1 MVDPHLQQRFARR
14 CADAA
19 FGYSAASTAAYG
31 AFADQVLNFWS
42 SVLQPPRRDAA
53 PWSWPVPATRPPVPS
68 FPFMPF
74 ASMPFG
80 WPMISPPPAPPA
92 NPWEAMTAFT
102 NAMTRAM
109 SGASAGASMGASMMR
124 APVGNPLGNSMM
136 GPAANPMA
144 AWLAMFPFSSPP
156 SAWPMAFM
164 LMSSGVPH
172 SVAWPTAEA
181 NAAVMDA
188 ADAATQSIKQ
198 VMASY
203 RTDSGHGTASSSA
216 WPHENMLTLA
226 ALVPLNISTMLAAMR
241 SG

>member
-19 FGYSAASTAAYG
+19 FGYSAASTAAYA
-31 AFADQVLNFWS
+31 AFADQVLNFWTN
-42 SVLQPPRRDAA
+42 VLQPPRRDVEV
-53 PWSWPVPATRPPVPS
+53 WSWPAPAPRSAVPA
-68 FPFMPF
+68 FPAMPF
-74 ASMPFG
+74 AQMPFAPFA
-80 WPMISPPPAPPA
+80 WPTATPAPAPTPA
-92 NPWEAMTAFT
+92 PALPTNPWEAMMAFT
-102 NAMTRAM
+102 NAMTSAM
-109 SGASAGASMGASMMR
+109 SGASMRASMMR
-124 APVGNPLGNSMM
+124 APVGNPLGN
-136 GPAANPMA
+136 PMT
-144 AWLAMFPFSSPP
+144 AWLAMFPFSAPP

-203 RTDSGHGTASSSA
+203 RTDGGHGAASSAA
-216 WPHENMLTLA
+216 WPHESMLTLA
-226 ALVPLNISTMLAAMR
+226 ALMPLNISTMLAALR
-241 SG
+241 GG

>member
-19 FGYSAASTAAYG
+19 FGYSAASTAAYA
-31 AFADQVLNFWS
+31 AFAAQVLNFWTTA
-42 SVLQPPRRDAA
+42 LQPPRRDAEM
-53 PWSWPVPATRPPVPS
+53 WRWPVPARPPVSALPA
-68 FPFMPF
+68 MPF
-74 ASMPFG
+74 ASLPFG
-80 WPMISPPPAPPA
+80 WPTALPAPALPA

-102 NAMTRAM
+102 TAMTSVM
-109 SGASAGASMGASMMR
+109 SAASMGASMMR
-124 APVGNPLGNSMM
+124 SPVSNAVGNPM
-136 GPAANPMA
+136 ANPMT

-172 SVAWPTAEA
+172 AVAWPTAEA

-198 VMASY
+198 VFASY
-203 RTDSGHGTASSSA
+203 RSEGGHSASAQA
-216 WPHENMLTLA
+216 WPQADMLTFA
-226 ALVPLNISTMLAAMR
+226 ALVPLNISRMLAAMR
-241 SG
+241 MA